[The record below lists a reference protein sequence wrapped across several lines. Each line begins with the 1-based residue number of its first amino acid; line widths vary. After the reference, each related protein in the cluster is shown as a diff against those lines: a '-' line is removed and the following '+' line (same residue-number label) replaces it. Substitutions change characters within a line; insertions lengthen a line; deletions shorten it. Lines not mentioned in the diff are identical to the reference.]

1 MATYKR
7 DSSDNIYDEKG
18 NIINKRKKKTD
29 NQISMNFDE
38 NNDFVIDSSV
48 GEEND
53 VVDESGLPVTFDKN
67 EIILWDEAKF
77 YDNFEHN
84 ADYAL
89 KMILSIQSNDN
100 PLKKGGE
107 DIGFRCD
114 SIIFKNRQ
122 QYSPGGKYYF

>member
-48 GEEND
+48 GEETD
-53 VVDESGLPVTFDKN
+53 VVDESGLPVTVQV
-67 EIILWDEAKF
+67 EESGLWFA
-77 YDNFEHN
+77 
-84 ADYAL
+84 
-89 KMILSIQSNDN
+89 
-100 PLKKGGE
+100 
-107 DIGFRCD
+107 
-114 SIIFKNRQ
+114 
-122 QYSPGGKYYF
+122 

>member
-122 QYSPGGKYYF
+122 Q

>member
-84 ADYAL
+84 AD
-89 KMILSIQSNDN
+89 
-100 PLKKGGE
+100 
-107 DIGFRCD
+107 
-114 SIIFKNRQ
+114 
-122 QYSPGGKYYF
+122 

>member
-48 GEEND
+48 FERLD
-53 VVDESGLPVTFDKN
+53 VLIFLP
-67 EIILWDEAKF
+67 L
-77 YDNFEHN
+77 H
-84 ADYAL
+84 L
-89 KMILSIQSNDN
+89 LHPL
-100 PLKKGGE
+100 PLK
-107 DIGFRCD
+107 
-114 SIIFKNRQ
+114 
-122 QYSPGGKYYF
+122 